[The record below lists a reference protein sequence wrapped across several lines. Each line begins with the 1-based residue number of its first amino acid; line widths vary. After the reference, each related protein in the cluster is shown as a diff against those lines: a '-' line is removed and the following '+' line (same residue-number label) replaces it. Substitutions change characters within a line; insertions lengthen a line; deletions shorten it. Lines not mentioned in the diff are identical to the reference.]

1 MPDTYRGK
9 GGGGEGT
16 LRILINTA
24 PTYNRRRLAIG
35 KQTANVPIMQVLHTS
50 FLSGHFIDGE

>member
-1 MPDTYRGK
+1 MHARHIQ
-9 GGGGEGT
+9 GEGT

-35 KQTANVPIMQVLHTS
+35 KQTANVPITQVLHTS